1 VLLPASSA
9 QLVWCRLLAFLVL
22 RLIQASLAY
31 VEAKRAVGY
40 QLSRLNRI
48 WVYAVFVCITWGAS
62 SVIGN
67 ALRGLLLEPF
77 AIKSSSMEPALEQ
90 GDQVYIFKR
99 GPGARLERGS
109 VIVWTDHRID
119 RALASRIVAFGGD
132 DTKAAEF
139 GNARLRPSLRAS
151 TFVSPLRVVADRC
164 PNQEQRRY
172 PHGFSRSQTTGENH
186 MRLIIIGAGFAGMYA
201 ALSAARLRDI
211 QGVSPEELE
220 IALVAP
226 EPTLVV
232 RPRLYEPKPE
242 TLTAPL
248 LDVLK
253 AIDVVYVQGSAE
265 TIDTKSHA
273 VEVLTAKGSRKTLSY
288 DRLVV
293 ATGSRLFRPN
303 IPGLAEHGFSV
314 DNLDDAVALDKHLHS
329 LAERPALN
337 GRDTVVVAGGGFTG
351 IEAATEVP
359 SRLREI
365 LGKDARTRVIIVERN
380 GAIAPDM
387 GEGPRPIIE
396 EALRKLS
403 VETRLGAGV
412 AALDKSG
419 VTLSDGERIEAETVI
434 WAGGIRAAPLTAQIP
449 AERDNFG
456 RLLVDRDLRV
466 LSVPGVFA
474 TGDAARAASDDLGN
488 YALMSCQHATR
499 MGAFA
504 GNNAAAELLGVP
516 TKPYHQ
522 KAYVT
527 CLDLGEAGALF
538 TRGWERKVELV
549 GDVAKKTKHE
559 INTVW
564 IYPPKAERAAAL
576 ASADPERVTDL

>member
-1 VLLPASSA
+1 
-9 QLVWCRLLAFLVL
+9 
-22 RLIQASLAY
+22 
-31 VEAKRAVGY
+31 
-40 QLSRLNRI
+40 
-48 WVYAVFVCITWGAS
+48 
-62 SVIGN
+62 
-67 ALRGLLLEPF
+67 
-77 AIKSSSMEPALEQ
+77 
-90 GDQVYIFKR
+90 
-99 GPGARLERGS
+99 
-109 VIVWTDHRID
+109 
-119 RALASRIVAFGGD
+119 
-132 DTKAAEF
+132 
-139 GNARLRPSLRAS
+139 
-151 TFVSPLRVVADRC
+151 
-164 PNQEQRRY
+164 
-172 PHGFSRSQTTGENH
+172 
-186 MRLIIIGAGFAGMYA
+186 MRLVIIGAGFAGMYA

-232 RPRLYEPKPE
+232 RPRLYEPNPE

-265 TIDTKSHA
+265 TVDTESRMVQIA
-273 VEVLTAKGSRKTLSY
+273 TEKGTRKTLSY

-314 DNLDDAVALDKHLHS
+314 DNLDDAVALDKHLQG
-329 LAERPALN
+329 LTDRPAIN

-351 IEAATEVP
+351 IEAATEMP
-359 SRLREI
+359 ARLREI
-365 LGKDARTRVIIVERN
+365 FGKDAKPRVIIVERN
-380 GAIAPDM
+380 PAIAPDM
-387 GEGPRPIIE
+387 GEGPRPVIE
-396 EALRKLS
+396 EALRKLG

-412 AALDKSG
+412 ASLDESG
-419 VTLSDGERIEAETVI
+419 VTLSSGEHIEAETVI
-434 WAGGIRAAPLTAQIP
+434 WAAGIRAAPLTAQIP
-449 AERDNFG
+449 GEHDNFG

-466 LSVPGVFA
+466 PGVPGVFA
-474 TGDAARAASDDLGN
+474 TGDAARAACDDNGN

-504 GNNAAAELLGVP
+504 GNNAAAELLCVP

-522 KAYVT
+522 KGYVT

-538 TRGWERKVELV
+538 TTGWERKVAMV
-549 GDVAKKTKHE
+549 GDVAKKTKQE

-564 IYPPKAERAAAL
+564 IYPPQAERAAAL
-576 ASADPERVTDL
+576 ASADPERVTDVTGFL